1 METVINRILIR
12 VGWTL
17 AAFAA
22 AIVCF
27 AAAIYFTFD
36 PDVYFQRAVYL
47 QHQFALYLHI
57 SGALLA
63 LITLGIQASPGVR
76 RRWRRVH
83 RWSGRVYV
91 VGALSGGVG
100 GLFLAPTAFAGPV
113 ASAGFAALA
122 LLTIAT
128 TALGFMAIRGGDLLE
143 HRRWMIRSGS
153 LIFAAVTLRLMLGAT
168 AGLQALGLPLEFET
182 AYAAIAWLSWVP
194 NLAIAV
200 WVTRRRDASTRGAT
214 PPSPQATGSRR
225 RLQLR

>member
-1 METVINRILIR
+1 VKTVINRILIR

-36 PDVYFQRAVYL
+36 PNVYFQRAVYL
-47 QHQFALYLHI
+47 EHQFALYLHI

-63 LITLGIQASPGVR
+63 LITLGIQASPSVR
-76 RRWRRVH
+76 RKWRRVH
-83 RWSGRVYV
+83 RWSGRAYV
-91 VGALSGGVG
+91 MGALSGGAG
-100 GLFLAPTAFAGPV
+100 GLLLAPTAFSGPL
-113 ASAGFAALA
+113 ASVGFVGLAVLTIVTTTIGFAA
-122 LLTIAT
+122 
-128 TALGFMAIRGGDLLE
+128 IRRGDLDE

-168 AGLQALGLPLEFET
+168 AGLQALGVPLEFET

-194 NLAIAV
+194 NLTIAV
-200 WVTRRRDASTRGAT
+200 WVTRRRDSSMAGAT
-214 PPSPQATGSRR
+214 ATSPQGTGSRR